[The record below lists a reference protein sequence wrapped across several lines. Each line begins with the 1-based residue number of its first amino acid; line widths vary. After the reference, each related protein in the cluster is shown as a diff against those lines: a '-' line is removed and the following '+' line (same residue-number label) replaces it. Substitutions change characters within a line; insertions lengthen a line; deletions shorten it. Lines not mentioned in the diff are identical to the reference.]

1 MKEAYEGKTMQI
13 SVLIADDHRSFR
25 KSLKAALECEESIR
39 VVGDAENGARAVEA
53 CERLKP
59 DLVLMD
65 ILMPEMSGF
74 AACRLIKQLH
84 EETRVLML
92 SMHLKEA
99 YVKEALKAGASG
111 YVLKDDAMNE
121 LVSAIA
127 AVAGG
132 ERYLSPKLAGVILR
146 RWLGNGDGDRV
157 AFDFL
162 SLREREVL
170 WLVSERKHPGEIADA
185 LGLSHKAI
193 ENHLAS
199 IVRQLDDHEMPALVS
214 LAVRS
219 SISNT

>member
-1 MKEAYEGKTMQI
+1 MQI

-121 LVSAIA
+121 LVSAME
-127 AVAGG
+127 G
-132 ERYLSPKLAGVILR
+132 
-146 RWLGNGDGDRV
+146 
-157 AFDFL
+157 
-162 SLREREVL
+162 
-170 WLVSERKHPGEIADA
+170 
-185 LGLSHKAI
+185 
-193 ENHLAS
+193 AS
-199 IVRQLDDHEMPALVS
+199 KSTPP
-214 LAVRS
+214 
-219 SISNT
+219 